1 MALSDFDTQVQADE
15 FEDPFENDS
24 LYFGDEDW
32 YEFNS
37 WFEFDSEYPRGYPDE
52 DDYPYRDAD
61 DYPDDSFPMY
71 LEYEGPFGLSGYDEY

>member
-15 FEDPFENDS
+15 FEDPFDFDDDS

-32 YEFNS
+32 Y
-37 WFEFDSEYPRGYPDE
+37 EFDSEYPRGYPDE

-71 LEYEGPFGLSGYDEY
+71 LEYEGPFGLGGYDEY